1 MDDVPSMDDHAPPSV
16 LPASEHIFPAFDMEG
31 HDILAD
37 TEEVLYDFDVLPA
50 AGASSLSD
58 EYGLL
63 GPD

>member
-1 MDDVPSMDDHAPPSV
+1 MVCDS
-16 LPASEHIFPAFDMEG
+16 FPAEKNKGLPIREQTIVWFDMEG